1 MNAAR
6 RLIRALRDPASVAG
20 LDSGQWTVL
29 IAAARAESLIGSLA
43 HRLEGQSI
51 PERIGRILEDA
62 RGDHA
67 YARTQALWE
76 AEMARRALAPLGVP
90 VILLKGTAY
99 VAAGL
104 AAGEGGSNGDLD
116 IIAPRESLDAVQD
129 ALLAAGWEWV
139 KADAYDD
146 LYSRRW
152 MPEQIGKANV

>member
-1 MNAAR
+1 MRISDWSSDVCSSDLPGGTGPENAGPGDRLSGYRGGAGAGGGTLGGADMNAAR

-20 LDSGQWTVL
+20 LDSGQWTAL

-90 VILLKGTAY
+90 VIILKGTAY
-99 VAAGL
+99 VA
-104 AAGEGGSNGDLD
+104 S
-116 IIAPRESLDAVQD
+116 
-129 ALLAAGWEWV
+129 
-139 KADAYDD
+139 
-146 LYSRRW
+146 
-152 MPEQIGKANV
+152 